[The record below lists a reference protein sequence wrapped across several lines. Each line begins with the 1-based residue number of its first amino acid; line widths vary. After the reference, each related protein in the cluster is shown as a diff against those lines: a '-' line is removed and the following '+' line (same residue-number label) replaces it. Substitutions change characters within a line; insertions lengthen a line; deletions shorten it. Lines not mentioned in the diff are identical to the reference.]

1 MGIKSFRQETMVV
14 KTEVCHYCE
23 LKIYPGHGTKII
35 TREGKIHI
43 YLHKKARHQAIKKI
57 KVQQIKW
64 TTAWRR
70 HNKKIKVTDQQK
82 KKRRRAKKV
91 VREIVGMTADEI
103 NRKKNETNNERNA
116 KMNEATRQIKERRA
130 KIAKASQ
137 VNKPAKTFT
146 KNVPKGGK
154 QAGKR

>member
-1 MGIKSFRQETMVV
+1 MVV
-14 KTEVCHYCE
+14 KTDVCHYSE

-43 YLHKKARHQAIKKI
+43 YLHKKARHQAQKKI

-70 HNKKIKVTDQQK
+70 HNKKIKATDMAK

-103 NRKKNETNNERNA
+103 QRRKAETTNEKN
-116 KMNEATRQIKERRA
+116 TRSEEH
-130 KIAKASQ
+130 
-137 VNKPAKTFT
+137 T
-146 KNVPKGGK
+146 
-154 QAGKR
+154 

>member
-1 MGIKSFRQETMVV
+1 MGTMVV
-14 KTEVCHYCE
+14 KTDVCHYSE

-43 YLHKKARHQAIKKI
+43 YLHKKARHQAQKKI

-70 HNKKIKVTDQQK
+70 HNKKIKATDLTK

-91 VREIVGMTADEI
+91 VREIE
-103 NRKKNETNNERNA
+103 
-116 KMNEATRQIKERRA
+116 ERRN
-130 KIAKASQ
+130 KLAKANQ
-137 VNKPAKTFT
+137 ANT
-146 KNVPKGGK
+146 KAAPQK
-154 QAGKR
+154 QFVKNTKQK

>member
-1 MGIKSFRQETMVV
+1 MGTMVV
-14 KTEVCHYCE
+14 KTDVCHYSE
-23 LKIYPGHGTKII
+23 LKIYPGHGTKMI

-70 HNKKIKVTDQQK
+70 HNKKIKVTDATK

-103 NRKKNETNNERNA
+103 NRKKNETHNERNA
-116 KMNEATRQIKERRA
+116 KMNEAERQIKERRA

-137 VNKPAKTFT
+137 SNKPQ
-146 KNVPKGGK
+146 KN
-154 QAGKR
+154 

>member
-1 MGIKSFRQETMVV
+1 MGSRKTMVV

-57 KVQQIKW
+57 KVQKIKW
-64 TTAWRR
+64 TTSWRR
-70 HNKKIKVTDQQK
+70 HNKKIKATDLAK

-91 VREIVGMTADEI
+91 VREIVGMSVDEVNRRKHETANE
-103 NRKKNETNNERNA
+103 KNAR
-116 KMNEATRQIKERRA
+116 MNEATRQIKERRA
-130 KIAKASQ
+130 KLAKQNQA
-137 VNKPAKTFT
+137 NK
-146 KNVPKGGK
+146 
-154 QAGKR
+154 

>member
-1 MGIKSFRQETMVV
+1 MGYS
-14 KTEVCHYCE
+14 E

-43 YLHKKARHQAIKKI
+43 YLHKKARHQAQKKI

-70 HNKKIKVTDQQK
+70 HNKKIKATDLTK

-103 NRKKNETNNERNA
+103 QRRKAETNNEKNA
-116 KMNEATRQIKERRA
+116 RMSEATRQSKERRA
-130 KIAKASQ
+130 KLAKVAQ
-137 VNKPAKTFT
+137 GKNAPAQKAFVKNT
-146 KNVPKGGK
+146 KQKGK
-154 QAGKR
+154 K

>member
-1 MGIKSFRQETMVV
+1 MGKEAMVV
-14 KTEVCHYCE
+14 KTDVCHYCE

-43 YLHKKARHQAIKKI
+43 YLHKKARHQAQKKT
-57 KVQQIKW
+57 KVQMIKW

-70 HNKKIKVTDQQK
+70 HNKKIKVSDFTK

-103 NRKKNETNNERNA
+103 QRRKAETNNEKNA
-116 KMNEATRQIKERRA
+116 RMSEATRQIKERRA
-130 KIAKASQ
+130 KLAKATQ
-137 VNKPAKTFT
+137 GKNAPAQKAFVKNTKT
-146 KNVPKGGK
+146 KGK
-154 QAGKR
+154 K

>member
-1 MGIKSFRQETMVV
+1 MG
-14 KTEVCHYCE
+14 
-23 LKIYPGHGTKII
+23 

-43 YLHKKARHQAIKKI
+43 YLHKKARHQAIK
-57 KVQQIKW
+57 QIKW

-137 VNKPAKTFT
+137 VNKPTKTFT
-146 KNVPKGGK
+146 KNVQKGGK